1 MGDKQMKQHE
11 QMNQWSRGVRR
22 GRRRRLFTAF
32 IMLVVIALVGAA
44 CGNDDDDGAPQ
55 GDRKLVIV
63 PAGGSVTT
71 NFNAA
76 FLVPFS
82 VQTGTD
88 IEIVEAGQQ
97 VGALEAQVSSGNVL
111 WDLVDCLTADVV
123 ARPELYEE
131 LDTSVV
137 QSTSDY
143 VIEDSG
149 ETASRS
155 IFTEF
160 AVLPNIAYRTDT
172 YPDRGPTSW
181 ADFFDTTTF
190 PGARGMFDL
199 GLFSAWR
206 IATVALISDGVDPN
220 PESLIPLDLD
230 RAYEVLDRIR
240 PDVRAFFSG
249 FTQGQ
254 DLLRSGEVDMMMLAD
269 GRTFQLMQQGA
280 PVANVYPTDKTFLSG
295 ARLCVPKGAP
305 NKEVAFEFMEYVL
318 SNPEQQAVFASL
330 STYGP
335 PTNAGAQAA
344 LDLGIEDF
352 NTLHPELFMVDS
364 DFLEYVQENA
374 DELLSRWNAW
384 VAS

>member
-1 MGDKQMKQHE
+1 MKRYEQMKQMKL
-11 QMNQWSRGVRR
+11 WSRGVRN
-22 GRRRRLFTAF
+22 GRRMRLLSAL
-32 IMLVVIALVGAA
+32 LVVIALTGAA
-44 CGNDDDDGAPQ
+44 CGGNDEPQ

-71 NFNAA
+71 NTNAA

-82 VQTGTD
+82 AETGTE

-97 VGALEAQVSSGNVL
+97 SGALEAQVSSGNVL
-111 WDLVDCLTADVV
+111 WDIVDCLTADVV

-143 VIEDSG
+143 VFEDS
-149 ETASRS
+149 EELARRS
-155 IFTEF
+155 IITEY
-160 AVLPNIAYRTDT
+160 AALPNLAYRTDT
-172 YPDRGPTSW
+172 YPDQAPASW
-181 ADFFDTTTF
+181 ADFFDTTSF

-206 IATVALISDGVDPN
+206 IAAVALIADGVEPD
-220 PESLIPLDLD
+220 PESLLPLDLD

-240 PDVRAFFSG
+240 PDVRAFFYG

-254 DLLRSGEVDMMMLAD
+254 DLLRSGEVDMIMLAD
-269 GRTFQLMQQGA
+269 GRTTQLIQQGV
-280 PVANVYPTDKTFLSG
+280 PVANVYPTDKTFLSP
-295 ARLCVPKGAP
+295 ARFCVPKGAP
-305 NKEVAFEFMEYVL
+305 NKEVAFEFMEYML
-318 SNPEQQAVFASL
+318 SNPEQQAVMASL
-330 STYGP
+330 SSYGP

-344 LDLGIEDF
+344 LDLGIGDF
-352 NTLHPELFMVDS
+352 NTLHPELFMVDTH
-364 DFLEYVQENA
+364 FLSYVQENA
-374 DELLSRWNAW
+374 DELLERWNAW